1 MENLYSNF
9 DSLFGKTSIL
19 YYMCFVFVVAL
30 LKIETISSRNH
41 LLQQVQQLFL
51 IETLCF
57 QKNLSNIHN
66 KSNIEF

>member
-9 DSLFGKTSIL
+9 YSLFGKTSIL

-41 LLQQVQQLFL
+41 LLQQVQ
-51 IETLCF
+51 ETLCF